1 MECGDTP
8 NFFTMAVS
16 SRMESFGDSTGR
28 FANRNAL
35 RQIFVRRAY
44 DHAIDT
50 LICRR
55 CDHRSREGV
64 ICLELHNRPNHDG
77 SGQEDLFE
85 QRELRQEVRVNTV
98 ACLIVWPS
106 VDWER
111 LEELIG
117 CD

>member
-55 CDHRSREGV
+55 CDRRSREGV
-64 ICLELHNRPNHDG
+64 ICLEFHNRPNHDA
-77 SGQEDLFE
+77 SCQEDLLE
-85 QRELRQEVRVNTV
+85 QRELRQEIRVNTV
-98 ACLIVWPS
+98 ACLIVWPYIVS
-106 VDWER
+106 ER
-111 LEELIG
+111 L
-117 CD
+117 DDV

>member
-1 MECGDTP
+1 MKKL
-8 NFFTMAVS
+8 
-16 SRMESFGDSTGR
+16 RQLFGDSTGR

-64 ICLELHNRPNHDG
+64 ICLEFHNRPNHDA
-77 SGQEDLFE
+77 SCQEDLFE
-85 QRELRQEVRVNTV
+85 QRELRQDQGQYRPLSYSLAISRFGKT
-98 ACLIVWPS
+98 
-106 VDWER
+106 R
-111 LEELIG
+111 
-117 CD
+117 